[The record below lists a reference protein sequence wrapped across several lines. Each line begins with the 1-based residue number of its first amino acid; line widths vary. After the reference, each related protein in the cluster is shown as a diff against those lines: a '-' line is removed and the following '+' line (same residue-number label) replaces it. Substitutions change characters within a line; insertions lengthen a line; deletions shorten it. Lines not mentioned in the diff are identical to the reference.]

1 MKDARTDL
9 LVKWESSYQWLWF
22 LVIGDALKS
31 LYWLGVVA
39 CTCHPATLD
48 AEFQNVVGSI
58 LVGVAALSKCVVCV
72 TNSNPAKGEEP
83 D

>member
-1 MKDARTDL
+1 MKDASTDL

-58 LVGVAALSKCVVCV
+58 LVGVAALK
-72 TNSNPAKGEEP
+72 
-83 D
+83 